1 MRAAGKCPG
10 SSAHVS
16 ATAALPQ
23 VRTYDDPSVAKYRQH
38 TTMDKTLVPL
48 SREIEG
54 LRDQFNAVLTKLQ
67 DVRHRV
73 ARSSTSPPVMLPR
86 SLSCGSI
93 YAAARPWCACHWV
106 ASTR

>member
-1 MRAAGKCPG
+1 MRCSFNA
-10 SSAHVS
+10 AHVS
-16 ATAALPQ
+16 ATDTALPQ

-67 DVRHRV
+67 DVRHC
-73 ARSSTSPPVMLPR
+73 AALPNPVLMFMCLR

-93 YAAARPWCACHWV
+93 YAAARRWGACRWV
-106 ASTR
+106 ALTR